1 MNKLD
6 DQKNKKQKRKIEKNT
21 IEKKQIFDFFFFNI
35 TKVERTIPE
44 H

>member
-21 IEKKQIFDFFFFNI
+21 TEKKQLFDFFLNI